1 LSEQADIREQRSMD
15 LAGLLV
21 FAGVYFLA
29 VASPGPGIAA
39 IVARSLSTGFRRAVP
54 FVLGIAAADLIWL
67 TFSALGLTLLM
78 QSFHGLFLAIKYAGC
93 AYLIYL
99 AWKLWTA
106 PVKSLED
113 QPAARGEGVR
123 LFLGGV
129 ALTLGNPK
137 VMVFF
142 VSILPLVVDL
152 QALTPLAF
160 VEVAVLTMLII
171 NTTLLGYAY
180 AADRARR
187 LVASPR
193 TMRRINRITG
203 GVMAGAAAAIAAR
216 G

>member
-1 LSEQADIREQRSMD
+1 MD
-15 LAGLLV
+15 FAGLLV

-106 PVKSLED
+106 PVTSLED
-113 QPAARGEGVR
+113 QPAARGEGLR
-123 LFLGGV
+123 LFFGGV

-171 NTTLLGYAY
+171 NTTLLGYAF

-193 TMRRINRITG
+193 TMRRINRVTG
-203 GVMAGAAAAIAAR
+203 GVLAGAAAAIAAR

>member
-1 LSEQADIREQRSMD
+1 MD
-15 LAGLLV
+15 FAGLLV

-54 FVLGIAAADLIWL
+54 FVLGIAAGDLIWL
-67 TFSALGLTLLM
+67 AFSALGLTLLM
-78 QSFHGLFLAIKYAGC
+78 QSFHGVFLAIKYAGC
-93 AYLIYL
+93 AYLAYL

-113 QPAARGEGVR
+113 EPAARGEGLR

-193 TMRRINRITG
+193 TMRRINRFTS
-203 GVMAGAAAAIAAR
+203 GVMAGAAAAIATR

>member
-1 LSEQADIREQRSMD
+1 MD

>member
-1 LSEQADIREQRSMD
+1 MD

-67 TFSALGLTLLM
+67 AFSALGLTLLM
-78 QSFHGLFLAIKYAGC
+78 QSFHGVFLAIKYAGC
-93 AYLIYL
+93 AYLVYL

-113 QPAARGEGVR
+113 EPAARGEGFR

-160 VEVAVLTMLII
+160 AEVAVLTMLII

>member
-1 LSEQADIREQRSMD
+1 MD

-67 TFSALGLTLLM
+67 AFSALGLTLLM
-78 QSFHGLFLAIKYAGC
+78 QSFHGVFLAIKYAGC

-106 PVKSLED
+106 PVKSLE
-113 QPAARGEGVR
+113 QEPAARGEGFR

-160 VEVAVLTMLII
+160 AEVAVLTMLII
-171 NTTLLGYAY
+171 NTTLLAYAY

-193 TMRRINRITG
+193 TMRRINRVTG

>member
-1 LSEQADIREQRSMD
+1 MD

-39 IVARSLSTGFRRAVP
+39 IVARSLSTGFRRTVP
-54 FVLGIAAADLIWL
+54 FVLGVASADLIWL
-67 TFSALGLTLLM
+67 SFSALGLTLLM

-106 PVKSLED
+106 PVKSLEN
-113 QPAARGEGVR
+113 QPAMRGEGVR

-171 NTTLLGYAY
+171 NATLLGYAY

-193 TMRRINRITG
+193 TMRRINRVTG

>member
-1 LSEQADIREQRSMD
+1 MD

-193 TMRRINRITG
+193 TMRRINRVTG

>member
-1 LSEQADIREQRSMD
+1 MD

-106 PVKSLED
+106 PVTSLED
-113 QPAARGEGVR
+113 QPAAGGEGLR
-123 LFLGGV
+123 LFFGGV

-160 VEVAVLTMLII
+160 VEVALLTMLII
-171 NTTLLGYAY
+171 NTTLLGYAF

-193 TMRRINRITG
+193 TMRRINRVTG

>member
-1 LSEQADIREQRSMD
+1 MD

-67 TFSALGLTLLM
+67 AFSALGLTLLM
-78 QSFHGLFLAIKYAGC
+78 QSFHGVFLAIKYAGC
-93 AYLIYL
+93 AYLVYL

-113 QPAARGEGVR
+113 EPAARGEGFR

-160 VEVAVLTMLII
+160 AEVAVLTMLII
-171 NTTLLGYAY
+171 NTTLLAYAY

-193 TMRRINRITG
+193 TMRRINRVTG

>member
-1 LSEQADIREQRSMD
+1 MD

-39 IVARSLSTGFRRAVP
+39 IVARSLSTGFRRAIP
-54 FVLGIAAADLIWL
+54 FVLGIAAGDLIWL
-67 TFSALGLTLLM
+67 AFSALGLTLLM
-78 QSFHGLFLAIKYAGC
+78 QSFHGVFLAIKYAGC
-93 AYLIYL
+93 AYLAYL

-113 QPAARGEGVR
+113 EPAARGEGLR

-193 TMRRINRITG
+193 TMRRINRFTS
-203 GVMAGAAAAIAAR
+203 GVMAGAAAAIATR

>member
-1 LSEQADIREQRSMD
+1 MD

-67 TFSALGLTLLM
+67 AFSALGLTLLM
-78 QSFHGLFLAIKYAGC
+78 QSFHGVFLAIKYAGC
-93 AYLIYL
+93 AYLVYL

-113 QPAARGEGVR
+113 EPAARGEGFR

-171 NTTLLGYAY
+171 NTTLLAYAY

-193 TMRRINRITG
+193 TMRRINRVTG

>member
-1 LSEQADIREQRSMD
+1 MD

-21 FAGVYFLA
+21 FAGGYFLA

-113 QPAARGEGVR
+113 QPAMRGEGIR

-152 QALTPLAF
+152 KALTPLAF
-160 VEVAVLTMLII
+160 VEVAVVTMLII

-187 LVASPR
+187 LVSSPR
-193 TMRRINRITG
+193 TMRRINRVTS

>member
-1 LSEQADIREQRSMD
+1 MD

-67 TFSALGLTLLM
+67 AFSALGLTLLM
-78 QSFHGLFLAIKYAGC
+78 QSFHGVFLAIKYAGC

-106 PVKSLED
+106 PVKSLE
-113 QPAARGEGVR
+113 QEPAARGEGFR

-160 VEVAVLTMLII
+160 AEVAVLTMLII

-187 LVASPR
+187 LVASPT
-193 TMRRINRITG
+193 TMRRINRVTG

>member
-1 LSEQADIREQRSMD
+1 MD

-54 FVLGIAAADLIWL
+54 FVLGIAAGDLIWL
-67 TFSALGLTLLM
+67 AFSALGLTLLM
-78 QSFHGLFLAIKYAGC
+78 QSFHGVFLAIKYAGC
-93 AYLIYL
+93 AYLGYL

-113 QPAARGEGVR
+113 EPAARGEGVR

-160 VEVAVLTMLII
+160 AEVAGLTMLII

-193 TMRRINRITG
+193 TMRRINRVTG

>member
-1 LSEQADIREQRSMD
+1 MD
-15 LAGLLV
+15 VTGLLV

-54 FVLGIAAADLIWL
+54 FVLGIAIADLVWL
-67 TFSALGLTLLM
+67 AFSALGLSLLM
-78 QSFHGLFLAIKYAGC
+78 QSFHGVFLAIKYAGC
-93 AYLIYL
+93 LYLIYL

-106 PVKSLED
+106 PVGTLAD
-113 QPAARGEGVR
+113 QPAERGEGVR
-123 LFLGGV
+123 LFFSGV

-152 QALTPLAF
+152 QAITPLVF
-160 VEVAVLTMLII
+160 VEIAVLTMIII

-180 AADRARR
+180 GADRARR
-187 LVASPR
+187 LVRSPR
-193 TMRRINRITG
+193 ALRIVNRLTG

>member
-1 LSEQADIREQRSMD
+1 MD

-106 PVKSLED
+106 PVKSLVD
-113 QPAARGEGVR
+113 QPAARGEGLR
-123 LFLGGV
+123 LFFGGV

-152 QALTPLAF
+152 KALTPLAF

-187 LVASPR
+187 LVASPT

>member
-1 LSEQADIREQRSMD
+1 MELT
-15 LAGLLV
+15 GLLV

-67 TFSALGLTLLM
+67 AFSALGLSVLM
-78 QSFHGLFLAIKYAGC
+78 QHFHGLFLALKYAGC
-93 AYLIYL
+93 AYLVYL

-106 PVKSLED
+106 PAKSLED
-113 QPAARGEGVR
+113 QPAASGEGVR

-142 VSILPLVVDL
+142 ASILPLVVDL

-187 LVASPR
+187 FVASPR
-193 TMRRINRITG
+193 AMRLVNRVTG
-203 GVMAGAAAAIAAR
+203 GVMAGAAAAIATR
-216 G
+216 S

>member
-1 LSEQADIREQRSMD
+1 MD

-67 TFSALGLTLLM
+67 AFSALGLTLLM
-78 QSFHGLFLAIKYAGC
+78 QSFHGVFLAIKYAGC

-106 PVKSLED
+106 PVKSLE
-113 QPAARGEGVR
+113 QEPAARGEGFR

-160 VEVAVLTMLII
+160 AEVAALTMLII
-171 NTTLLGYAY
+171 NTTLLAYAY

-193 TMRRINRITG
+193 TMRRINRVTG

>member
-1 LSEQADIREQRSMD
+1 MD

-54 FVLGIAAADLIWL
+54 FVLGIAAGDLVWL
-67 TFSALGLTLLM
+67 TFSVLGLSVLM
-78 QSFHGLFLAIKYAGC
+78 QNFHGLFLVIKYAGC
-93 AYLIYL
+93 TYLIYL

-113 QPAARGEGVR
+113 QPAMRGEGVR

-142 VSILPLVVDL
+142 VSILPLIVDL
-152 QALTPLAF
+152 QAITPLAF

-171 NTTLLGYAY
+171 NTTLLGYAF

-193 TMRRINRITG
+193 TMRRINRVTG

>member
-1 LSEQADIREQRSMD
+1 MD

-67 TFSALGLTLLM
+67 AFSALGLTLLM
-78 QSFHGLFLAIKYAGC
+78 QSFHGVFLAIKYAGC

-106 PVKSLED
+106 PVKSLE
-113 QPAARGEGVR
+113 QEPAARGEGFR
-123 LFLGGV
+123 LSLGGV

-142 VSILPLVVDL
+142 ISILPLVVDL

-160 VEVAVLTMLII
+160 AEVAVLTMLII
-171 NTTLLGYAY
+171 NTTLLAYAY

-193 TMRRINRITG
+193 TMRRINRVTG

>member
-1 LSEQADIREQRSMD
+1 MD

-99 AWKLWTA
+99 AGKLWTA

>member
-1 LSEQADIREQRSMD
+1 MD

-67 TFSALGLTLLM
+67 AFSALGLTLLM
-78 QSFHGLFLAIKYAGC
+78 QSFHGVFLAIKYAGC
-93 AYLIYL
+93 AYLVYL

-113 QPAARGEGVR
+113 EPAARGEGFR

-142 VSILPLVVDL
+142 VSILPLMVDL

-171 NTTLLGYAY
+171 NTTLLAYAY

-193 TMRRINRITG
+193 TMRRINRVTG

>member
-1 LSEQADIREQRSMD
+1 MD
-15 LAGLLV
+15 VAGLLV

-39 IVARSLSTGFRRAVP
+39 IVARSLSTGFRRAAP

-67 TFSALGLTLLM
+67 AFSALGLSLLM

-93 AYLIYL
+93 AYLVYL

-106 PVKSLED
+106 PVKSLE
-113 QPAARGEGVR
+113 QLPAARGEGLR
-123 LFLGGV
+123 LFFGGV

-152 QALTPLAF
+152 QAMTPLAF
-160 VEVAVLTMLII
+160 VEIAVLTMLII
-171 NTTLLGYAY
+171 NTTLLGYAF

-187 LVASPR
+187 LVSSPR
-193 TMRRINRITG
+193 TMRRINRLTG

>member
-1 LSEQADIREQRSMD
+1 MD

-54 FVLGIAAADLIWL
+54 FVLGIASGDLVWL
-67 TFSALGLTLLM
+67 TFSALGLSVLM
-78 QSFHGLFLAIKYAGC
+78 QNFHGLFLINKYAGC
-93 AYLIYL
+93 AYLVYL

-113 QPAARGEGVR
+113 QPAMRGEGVR
-123 LFLGGV
+123 LFLGGLT
-129 ALTLGNPK
+129 LTLGNPK

-142 VSILPLVVDL
+142 VSILPLIVDL

-160 VEVAVLTMLII
+160 AEVAVLTMLII

-187 LVASPR
+187 LVASPK
-193 TMRRINRITG
+193 TMRRINRVTG